1 MFEKQKNET
10 ISYTRKRILH
20 DIKEIWNDYCNE
32 YSGIIK
38 ENIIK
43 SFKITRFSNKS
54 DGSEDF
60 IFDGY
65 EIINNLNKKSESEES
80 NDSGSDNNSYK
91 KKLLLIY

>member
-1 MFEKQKNET
+1 
-10 ISYTRKRILH
+10 L
-20 DIKEIWNDYCNE
+20 NDYSNE

-43 SFKITRFSNKS
+43 SFKINGISNKL

-60 IFDGY
+60 MFVGY
-65 EIINNLNKKSESEES
+65 EIINNLNKNLNLKKVMIQVMIIIAI
-80 NDSGSDNNSYK
+80 K